1 MERHNSNKLG
11 KFILTEQLNR
21 MNMDKQFMLKNY
33 WKLEKTWVLKQKIL
47 YPNNLN
53 WELSKI

>member
-21 MNMDKQFMLKNY
+21 VNMDKLNCLKTIGN
-33 WKLEKTWVLKQKIL
+33 
-47 YPNNLN
+47 
-53 WELSKI
+53 